1 MQRFRYPPSGR
12 QEFRFQRIQFFKN
25 IDKDKGA
32 YMFTGAIVAIV
43 TPFKNGHLDEEKFR
57 ELIEFQISKGTK
69 GIAPCGTTGESSTL
83 SHEEHDRVIEIAINA
98 AKKRIPV
105 IAGTGSNSTEEAM
118 RLTRH
123 AYEAGADGALMVCPY
138 YNRPTQEGLYR
149 HYKLIAESV
158 PIPIIPY
165 NIPGRTGV
173 NMLPET
179 VARLSKIS
187 NIVGIKEAS
196 GSLKQM
202 QDVINLCDDDFDI
215 LSGDDFF
222 TLPLLLIGGKGV
234 ISVISN
240 VAPAEMADMI
250 GAFEAGEIVRARQL
264 HDKMVPLIDALFI
277 ETNPVP
283 VKAALAMMGK
293 IDDEVRLPLCKM
305 SEGNHEKL
313 RKAMMN
319 FGLIS

>member
-1 MQRFRYPPSGR
+1 M
-12 QEFRFQRIQFFKN
+12 FK
-25 IDKDKGA
+25 
-32 YMFTGAIVAIV
+32 GAIVAIV
-43 TPFKNGHLDEEKFR
+43 TPFKDGQVDEETFR
-57 ELIEFQISKGTK
+57 ELIEFQIANGTD
-69 GIAPCGTTGESSTL
+69 GIVPCGTTGESSTL
-83 SHEEHDRVIEIAINA
+83 SHEEHDKVIEIAIHA
-98 AKKRIPV
+98 AGKRVPV
-105 IAGTGSNSTEEAM
+105 IAGTGSNSTEEAL

-123 AYEAGADGALMVCPY
+123 AREAGADGALIVCPY
-138 YNRPTQEGLYR
+138 YNRPTQEGLYQ
-149 HYKLIAESV
+149 HYKKIAESI

-173 NMLPET
+173 NMMPET
-179 VARLSKIS
+179 IAKLSKIS

-202 QDVINLCDDDFDI
+202 QDVISLCGGAFDV

-240 VAPAEMADMI
+240 VAPADMAGMI
-250 GAFEAGEIVRARQL
+250 DAFEAGDINWARKL

-283 VKAALAMMGK
+283 VKAALSMMGK
-293 IDDEVRLPLCKM
+293 IDYDIRLPLYKM
-305 SEGNHEKL
+305 SDSNYEKL
-313 RKAMMN
+313 KKVMSEY
-319 FGLIS
+319 GLIS

>member
-1 MQRFRYPPSGR
+1 
-12 QEFRFQRIQFFKN
+12 
-25 IDKDKGA
+25 
-32 YMFTGAIVAIV
+32 MFTGAIVAIV
-43 TPFKNGHLDEEKFR
+43 TPFKNSCVDEEKFR
-57 ELIEFQISKGTK
+57 ELIEIQITSGTK
-69 GIAPCGTTGESSTL
+69 GIVPCGTSGESSTL
-83 SHEEHDRVIEIAINA
+83 SHKEHERVIEIAIDA
-98 AKKRIPV
+98 VKKRVPV
-105 IAGTGSNSTEEAM
+105 IAGTGSNSTEEAL
-118 RLTRH
+118 RLTKH
-123 AYEAGADGALMVCPY
+123 AHEAGADGVLMVCPY
-138 YNRPTQEGLYR
+138 YNRPTQEGLYQ
-149 HYKLIAESV
+149 HFKFIAENVS
-158 PIPIIPY
+158 IPIVPY

-179 VARLSKIS
+179 VAQLAKIS

-202 QDVINLCDDDFDI
+202 QDVINLCGDDFDV

-234 ISVISN
+234 ISVVSN
-240 VAPAEMADMI
+240 VAPLEMADMI
-250 GAFEAGEIVRARQL
+250 RFFEEGNLVRARQL

-293 IDDEVRLPLCKM
+293 MDDEVRLPLCKM
-305 SEGNHEKL
+305 SEVNHEKL
-313 RKAMMN
+313 RKAMVN